1 MTLTATFAHGFYRSP
16 TLLSK
21 AKKAVCIQLLHET
34 AASVVLSLLL
44 SKQICSV
51 GVVHVEL
58 VVRIVEGLTHE
69 LVHFRVVQT
78 LTVLLGGTLVTVM
91 ADLRIDWTD
100 HIRPI
105 HVLISSSSP
114 TSKFLF
120 LMHLTLGD
128 FGSLLGQRVVG
139 LSSHLGLARA

>member
-1 MTLTATFAHGFYRSP
+1 M
-16 TLLSK
+16 
-21 AKKAVCIQLLHET
+21 
-34 AASVVLSLLL
+34 
-44 SKQICSV
+44 
-51 GVVHVEL
+51 VHVEL

-105 HVLISSSSP
+105 HMLISSSSP